1 MSKSLPVVGSVLGVD
16 VGYSPTRR
24 SSAVCRLDWTATDLT
39 WSIRRFR
46 AIDVERSTAI
56 RDTIGG
62 RPLLAAAFDGPFR
75 RSLDVI
81 GVYRTAE
88 QMLTR
93 RLGKLIGK
101 PGQASAP
108 VGKMLNL
115 HTNHCVRTAID
126 HGNINR
132 SQHAVAVHELAVV
145 EAFPSSFL
153 GVMLDDPGKL
163 TLRRSD
169 RSDGFFRHLV
179 AVGTLD
185 RLLQDCLPG
194 RRQEKPLSSVVN
206 HDDRAALV
214 CALTALCVAS
224 GDYTA
229 VGAEDGWIVLPPI
242 TFLGQWAVTPLEVN
256 AQELGMPA
264 FHVSRDR
271 LALGGG

>member
-1 MSKSLPVVGSVLGVD
+1 ML
-16 VGYSPTRR
+16 
-24 SSAVCRLDWTATDLT
+24 
-39 WSIRRFR
+39 
-46 AIDVERSTAI
+46 AI
-56 RDTIGG
+56 RQRESRVPFAGSIG
-62 RPLLAAAFDGPFR
+62 
-75 RSLDVI
+75 
-81 GVYRTAE
+81 
-88 QMLTR
+88 R
-93 RLGKLIGK
+93 RLILLGASDGSEPSTSRETPSSETQSRGALYWQQPSTDRFGARLTASVSIG
-101 PGQASAP
+101 
-108 VGKMLNL
+108 LL

-126 HGNINR
+126 HGDINM
-132 SQHAVAVHELAVV
+132 SQHGVAVHELAVV

-153 GVMLDDPGKL
+153 GVMLDDPRKL

-185 RLLQDCLPG
+185 RLLQYCLPG
-194 RRQEKPLSSVVN
+194 RRQEEPLSSVVN

-229 VGAEDGWIVLPPI
+229 VGGEDGWIVLPPI
-242 TFLGQWAVTPLEVN
+242 TFLGQWAVIQLDVN

-271 LALGGG
+271 LAL